1 MKKQTKKPL
10 ETFKKK
16 IKSLKEQKK
25 MMDKIRS
32 LILKLFVCLDP
43 FPGSISNKSDINDRG
58 NSDKEKS
65 KDLI

>member
-1 MKKQTKKPL
+1 
-10 ETFKKK
+10 
-16 IKSLKEQKK
+16 

-43 FPGSISNKSDINDRG
+43 FPGSISNNSDINDRG

-65 KDLI
+65 